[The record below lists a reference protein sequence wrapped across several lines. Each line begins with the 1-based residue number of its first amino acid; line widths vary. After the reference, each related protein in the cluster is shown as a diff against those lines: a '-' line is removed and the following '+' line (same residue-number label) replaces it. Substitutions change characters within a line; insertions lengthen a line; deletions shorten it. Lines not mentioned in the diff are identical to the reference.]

1 MSVIESTI
9 VQDTDVEDAD
19 QTLKTLERA
28 EQLRAEREDGAERPD
43 WLPEGFDTVEAF
55 LQDYNTLKQGTEPGD
70 EAEADESEDET
81 DDEHQDDQEQEGEAL
96 EGLDLDAL
104 TSEFIES
111 GTLSEETFE
120 VLEQQ
125 GIPRELA
132 EVHMDGLRARA
143 ELTEMKAGQLVG
155 GSENLRAI
163 LQWAG
168 EALPSREVDRINGL
182 IAAADYDGYLDALE
196 GVKARYEAAYGS
208 LDAEQILGEQVSVA
222 DVYGSTEEMKADM
235 RDPRYQRDEAF
246 RAMVAAKVARTRR
259 VNG

>member
-1 MSVIESTI
+1 MSVESTVI
-9 VQDTDVEDAD
+9 VQEEQEDAE

-28 EQLRAEREDGAERPD
+28 EQLRTEREDGAERPD

-55 LQDYNTLKQGTEPGD
+55 LQDYNTLKQKDPGTEAA
-70 EAEADESEDET
+70 EAEEEESQ
-81 DDEHQDDQEQEGEAL
+81 DDENEEEQEQEQEAP
-96 EGLDLDAL
+96 EGLDLDSL

-111 GTLSEETFE
+111 GTLSDETFE
-120 VLEQQ
+120 HLEKQ

-143 ELTEMKAGQLVG
+143 ELTEYKATQALG
-155 GSENLRAI
+155 GPENLKAV

-168 EALPSREVDRINGL
+168 EALPEREVQRINGL

-208 LDAEQILGEQVSVA
+208 LGGDELQGEPAVSLDTYASV
-222 DVYGSTEEMKADM
+222 EEMKADM
-235 RDPRYQRDEAF
+235 RNPRYQRDEAF
-246 RAMVAAKVARTRR
+246 RSMVAAKVGRTRR
-259 VNG
+259 TNG